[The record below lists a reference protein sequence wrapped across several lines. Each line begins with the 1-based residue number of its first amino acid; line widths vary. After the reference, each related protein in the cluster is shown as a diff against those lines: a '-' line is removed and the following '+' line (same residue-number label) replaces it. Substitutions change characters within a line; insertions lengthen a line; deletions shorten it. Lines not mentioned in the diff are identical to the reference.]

1 MKMGMGWQV
10 RDGTRGRLRMDSE
23 FAGTNGDGD
32 EYNTSPCWAVQLSIV
47 NYTAWDIFG
56 LD

>member
-1 MKMGMGWQV
+1 MGMGWQV